1 MKFKLVIVAG
11 EGLRNEVELAPPVVI
26 GRSRSADVTI
36 GHPLVSRRH
45 CEITQGDDNLLIVED
60 LGSLNGTY
68 VGDVRIQEPV
78 YLEPGDYLTVGAITF
93 QALYGDH
100 TEPDFPDDSNGSLT
114 EPMPRLNPPASTPP
128 AEPAD
133 PVESMFLDDEPPAPE
148 GEAGELPN
156 PEDNA
161 PQASSESEQANSESE
176 QDAPASEAAEAE
188 KKGDDSP
195 VFEEKPAP
203 EGQKDSGSLSWLTG
217 SGKGEGAKGKGGLD
231 DFFKEL

>member
-11 EGLRNEVELAPPVVI
+11 EGLRNEVELSPPVVI

-100 TEPDFPDDSNGSLT
+100 TEPDFPDDSNGQLT
-114 EPMPRLNPPASTPP
+114 EPMPRLNPPASAPP
-128 AEPAD
+128 EAEAVAD
-133 PVESMFLDDEPPAPE
+133 EAMFLDDEPEEAAGELPVPEQEPPEASSPSKAADPTPEDSKDGESAASEEVFEEEPAPE
-148 GEAGELPN
+148 GSKK
-156 PEDNA
+156 ED
-161 PQASSESEQANSESE
+161 
-176 QDAPASEAAEAE
+176 
-188 KKGDDSP
+188 
-195 VFEEKPAP
+195 
-203 EGQKDSGSLSWLTG
+203 GSLSWLTG
-217 SGKGEGAKGKGGLD
+217 TGKGESEGKDGLD
-231 DFFKEL
+231 DFFKKL